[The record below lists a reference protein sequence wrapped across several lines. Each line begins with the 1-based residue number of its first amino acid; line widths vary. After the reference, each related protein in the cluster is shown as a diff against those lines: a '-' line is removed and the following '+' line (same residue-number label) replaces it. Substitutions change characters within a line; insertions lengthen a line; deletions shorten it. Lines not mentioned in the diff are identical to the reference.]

1 MMEHF
6 SGTTF
11 QNPLD
16 YQKVF
21 KNNRVAIAK
30 LELTRNASLCSVE
43 ITQPRP
49 WRFDVLT
56 GCVTHARESRFSL
69 SPHACP
75 PARASRNIKANQS
88 AWVRGWRLPKVR
100 AASCGLRV
108 YC

>member
-43 ITQPRP
+43 IT
-49 WRFDVLT
+49 
-56 GCVTHARESRFSL
+56 
-69 SPHACP
+69 
-75 PARASRNIKANQS
+75 
-88 AWVRGWRLPKVR
+88 
-100 AASCGLRV
+100 
-108 YC
+108 